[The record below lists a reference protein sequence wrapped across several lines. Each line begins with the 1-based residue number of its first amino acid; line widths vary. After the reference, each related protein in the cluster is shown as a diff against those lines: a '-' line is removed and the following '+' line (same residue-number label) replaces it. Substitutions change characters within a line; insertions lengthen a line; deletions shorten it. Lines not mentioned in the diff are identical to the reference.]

1 MHARAS
7 GDASPVSRTSANERQ
22 AKRAVRAIPSRAIW
36 TFLLLGCLASI
47 TAAALGASAIDGVF
61 VVAAVLVPVAMWLS
75 YLVYDIPRR
84 VAIAVAAIGLCLA
97 AGPAIEA
104 GFGATGAPLFAGA
117 LLRLLAATAIAGGAW
132 MLVRRHRSLSDAGVV
147 GDALI
152 VGLGSLLISWVAF
165 LQPALH
171 VSGEPAITTLVAGL
185 DQPIG
190 SVILFL
196 FAMHLLTESRSN
208 VSSWLISGGVL
219 LMLVGDLIDA
229 LVVSGRIDVG
239 RLVDGQIDKGFAGE
253 GLTEVSTALATMAF
267 FALSAAFMHRS
278 IGSIEQA
285 GGSRTSPRLLSRLII
300 TTSSLVFPV
309 IVLAVSGP
317 MDTTDRIVRTLLA
330 LVLAATVTLRVVFSV
345 RADSQAQNALLR
357 AAHTD
362 PLTGLPNRVLL
373 LEQISSYVHELWR
386 ADREPTLYFVDL
398 DRFKNINDSLGHAAG
413 DEVLR
418 IVAER
423 LVNAAPAEAM
433 VARLSGDEYVVLD
446 PTTKSLAS
454 ASVLAERLLSMF
466 REPIALAQG
475 DVFVTASIG
484 VSSIDS
490 MAAKPE
496 DVLRHADTA
505 MYRAKDSG
513 RNCMA
518 FFDESMHERIAHRL
532 SVETALYRAL
542 DRHELRMFHQPILD
556 LDTGEVVGFEALMRW
571 QQSDGTIV
579 SPAEF
584 IPIAEETGTIVPIG
598 AWALLE
604 ALTQLRRWIDDGVCS
619 PQATMSVNVSPRQL
633 ADPGLPSIVSEALSR
648 SGVDAGLLWIEITES
663 VMISEPELALAT
675 LQKMKTLGVR
685 VALDDFGTGYS
696 SLSLLQRFPLQR
708 IKIDRAF
715 VQGVADNPSDRAL
728 VRTIIAMG
736 TSLGLDMVAEGV
748 ESLHQIQVLHE
759 LGCRKA
765 QGYLIS
771 HPVPADAM
779 RSTVSALERIG
790 RFPLLRGEHRAGQL

>member
-1 MHARAS
+1 
-7 GDASPVSRTSANERQ
+7 VSRSDGRFANWYF
-22 AKRAVRAIPSRAIW
+22 V
-36 TFLLLGCLASI
+36 LG
-47 TAAALGASAIDGVF
+47 AALSVASAF
-61 VVAAVLVPVAMWLS
+61 SPE
-75 YLVYDIPRR
+75 
-84 VAIAVAAIGLCLA
+84 AIG
-97 AGPAIEA
+97 GPAYVFAALQIVPAMVISSRINHVSRGLVASVSLIGAWYALTETVA
-104 GFGATGAPLFAGA
+104 GIFGT
-117 LLRLLAATAIAGGAW
+117 TGGARLVTNIMDMIGSFLIVVVLT
-132 MLVRRHRSLSDAGVV
+132 MLVRRRRNLNAGAVI

-152 VGLGSLLISWVAF
+152 VGLGSWLMSWVAF
-165 LQPALH
+165 LQPTLA
-171 VSGEPAITTLVAGL
+171 VSKEPLISSLIQGL
-185 DQPIG
+185 YQPTG

-196 FAMHLLTESRSN
+196 MAVYLFTETGRN
-208 VSSWLISGGVL
+208 ASSFYVGGAVLSVL
-219 LMLVGDLIDA
+219 LGDLMYSLVGAGHVGDHILAHTDA
-229 LVVSGRIDVG
+229 FYTLGY
-239 RLVDGQIDKGFAGE
+239 FAI
-253 GLTEVSTALATMAF
+253 A
-267 FALSAAFMHRS
+267 AAFLHPS
-278 IGSIEQA
+278 IKALDSTDGA
-285 GGSRTSPRLLSRLII
+285 GDSQRLLGRLII
-300 TTSSLVFPV
+300 TTSSLIFPV
-309 IVLAVSGP
+309 IVLASSGP
-317 MDTTDRIVRTLLA
+317 RDTADQIVRSISA
-330 LVLAATVTLRVVFSV
+330 LVLAGAVTLRVVHSV
-345 RADSQAQNALLR
+345 RSNSDAQAELLRQAQ
-357 AAHTD
+357 TD
-362 PLTGLPNRVLL
+362 ALTGLPNRTLL
-373 LEQISSYVHELWR
+373 LDKISAYVHEAWR
-386 ADREPTLYFVDL
+386 PDREPTIYFVDL
-398 DRFKNINDSLGHAAG
+398 DRFKNINDSLGHSAG

-418 IVAER
+418 VVADR
-423 LVNAAPAEAM
+423 LLGAVPQEAM

-446 PTTKSLAS
+446 PTTRSLSSAS
-454 ASVLAERLLSMF
+454 ALAERLLSVF
-466 REPIALAQG
+466 REPIALHQG

-518 FFDESMHERIAHRL
+518 FYDESMHERIAHRL

-542 DRHELRMFHQPILD
+542 DRRELRLFHQPILD

-571 QQSDGTIV
+571 QQGDGTIV

-584 IPIAEETGTIVPIG
+584 IPIAEDTGTIIPIG

-619 PQATMSVNVSPRQL
+619 PTATMSVNVSPRQL
-633 ADPGLPSIVSEALSR
+633 ADPNLPAVVNEALAR
-648 SGVDAGLLWIEITES
+648 SGVDPSLLWIEITES

-675 LQKMKTLGVR
+675 LQKMKALGVR

-728 VRTIIAMG
+728 VRTIVAMG
-736 TSLGLDMVAEGV
+736 TSLGLDLVAEGV
-748 ESLHQIQVLHE
+748 ESLHQMQVLHE
-759 LGCRKA
+759 LGCKKA

-790 RFPLLRGEHRAGQL
+790 RFPLLRGDHRAGQH

>member
-1 MHARAS
+1 MRAIPTNAIWAYLLL
-7 GDASPVSRTSANERQ
+7 GGICAAATAASSRPVATSIATLAAVQLPLVLWLAHRISQVSRTVVLTVAG
-22 AKRAVRAIPSRAIW
+22 AGTCFAVAE
-36 TFLLLGCLASI
+36 LLRRSVSDHDSPMFAAAVVELVGASI
-47 TAAALGASAIDGVF
+47 
-61 VVAAVLVPVAMWLS
+61 VAAGLTVLH
-75 YLVYDIPRR
+75 RR
-84 VAIAVAAIGLCLA
+84 RRGPQA
-97 AGPAIEA
+97 AG
-104 GFGATGAPLFAGA
+104 
-117 LLRLLAATAIAGGAW
+117 
-132 MLVRRHRSLSDAGVV
+132 GVL

-152 VGLGSLLISWVAF
+152 VGLGSWLISWVAF
-165 LQPALH
+165 IEPTLSLTDERFFTVLVDGLSQPVGSVVLFLVAVHLFTEHPGNIASWLVGASLAALVVSDLLVSLFDAGHAGGALRTLALALH
-171 VSGEPAITTLVAGL
+171 VSSFFLAGSAFL
-185 DQPIG
+185 HRSIATVDHTPGG
-190 SVILFL
+190 SH
-196 FAMHLLTESRSN
+196 AQRLL
-208 VSSWLISGGVL
+208 
-219 LMLVGDLIDA
+219 
-229 LVVSGRIDVG
+229 G
-239 RLVDGQIDKGFAGE
+239 RLV
-253 GLTEVSTALATMAF
+253 
-267 FALSAAFMHRS
+267 
-278 IGSIEQA
+278 
-285 GGSRTSPRLLSRLII
+285 I
-300 TTSSLVFPV
+300 TTSALVFPV
-309 IVLAVSGP
+309 IVLAASGP
-317 MDTTDRIVRTLLA
+317 RDSTDQVVRSISA
-330 LVLAATVTLRVVFSV
+330 LVLAGAVTVRVVWSV
-345 RADSQAQNALLR
+345 RVNTDAQAELLR
-357 AAHTD
+357 AAQTD
-362 PLTGLPNRVLL
+362 PLTGLPNRILL
-373 LEQISSYVHELWR
+373 LEQISSYVHESWR

-398 DRFKNINDSLGHAAG
+398 DRFKNINDSLGHSAG

-423 LVNAAPAEAM
+423 LVNAAPPEAM

-454 ASVLAERLLSMF
+454 ASALAERLLAVF
-466 REPIALAQG
+466 REPIALNQG

-518 FFDESMHERIAHRL
+518 FYDESMHERIAHRL
-532 SVETALYRAL
+532 AVETALYRAL
-542 DRHELRMFHQPILD
+542 DRHELRLFHQPILD
-556 LDTGEVVGFEALMRW
+556 LETGEVVGFEALMRW

-604 ALTQLRRWIDDGVCS
+604 ALTQLRRWIDDSVCS
-619 PQATMSVNVSPRQL
+619 AQATMSVNVSPRQL
-633 ADPGLPSIVSEALSR
+633 ADPSLPSVVSEALSR
-648 SGVDAGLLWIEITES
+648 SGMDASHLWIEITES
-663 VMISEPELALAT
+663 VMISEPELALST
-675 LQKMKTLGVR
+675 LQKMKALGVR

-728 VRTIIAMG
+728 VRTIVAMG
-736 TSLGLDMVAEGV
+736 QSLGLDMVAEGV